1 MQETAARASDAVEEA
16 ELGVRLPSNSFGI
29 VQRCISLS
37 VVDSTNGSRKGSTRD
52 DQETV
57 QPSARGQV
65 LTHRGPQMNMLQDGH
80 GHLNQAVVLRIELS
94 ECVVKKI

>member
-1 MQETAARASDAVEEA
+1 MQETAARASNAVEEA

-29 VQRCISLS
+29 VQRCIGLS
-37 VVDSTNGSRKGSTRD
+37 VFDSTNGSRKGGTRD

-65 LTHRGPQMNMLQDGH
+65 LTHREPQMNMLQEGY
-80 GHLNQAVVLRIELS
+80 GHLNQAVGLRIDRVED
-94 ECVVKKI
+94 V